1 MPVKKAKCPAIV
13 QAWPFSLFAFLSQPA
28 VSIRPPLSR
37 KQKTSPT
44 PTSTKLATAELR
56 VIRISIPNWRKKNT
70 QQQKQLQQ
78 LQQTASQASAKS
90 QMSRH
95 RNL

>member
-37 KQKTSPT
+37 KQKNKSDADINKIGHCRITSD
-44 PTSTKLATAELR
+44 
-56 VIRISIPNWRKKNT
+56 PNFY
-70 QQQKQLQQ
+70 
-78 LQQTASQASAKS
+78 S
-90 QMSRH
+90 
-95 RNL
+95 